1 MSDQSEDYHY
11 DRSMFF
17 NELSQSIERNK
28 LSTNVLFSNYL
39 NDFKDIVQHNGLV
52 HEEMNI
58 VCQLLCTV
66 NLSVQ
71 NFKRILLT
79 LVPEEP
85 SIPHDI
91 CEELI
96 VWALSAYR
104 QNSNDGTKAQCIFY
118 WLLYVVEEKLTN
130 MDVIDKYYKVLF
142 HLCNYE
148 NVNQPVA
155 GIIYC
160 LTKSDDV
167 QKWMITCCKNIIEGS
182 KSEPHLNKLL
192 NFFESPNSINNI
204 RQKGLFDC
212 NNTFCKELACGL
224 RSVRKEL
231 MNIHP
236 QFTHTQQLIEYE
248 RRSSDKLYSKIQ
260 FVDVNN
266 KFEFPSTE
274 ELAKSFMKEGSSNNS
289 LILLGN
295 VSGWCKLLMNNDKE
309 LNLQHRFSNNLYHSL
324 DQIFLSNE
332 IVVKPLK
339 KTKFL
344 QEILEFQKFAH
355 RGLTAVNMF
364 IFQYIIS
371 WDGMENSR
379 IIYELF
385 EYLSFTSEEELKYRF
400 LEKLYAIFITGDELI
415 YRMVINS
422 LTNLLCNL
430 YFNSKKTRTNKN
442 CTLFGEELREETEFE
457 IVKCLTK
464 YISHWCSICIYHYP
478 QEEQLKHT
486 VYTFFEKVSV
496 LENLKP
502 SIWPIWTI
510 MPPSVFY
517 NGLMSVNIYWL
528 ERLSKLMLRHIKVDT
543 DRIQDLADNTLILR
557 PLQLFDLY
565 MADFYNA
572 LHAGELFEKRE
583 EGFIFKYLKEK
594 EVEKD
599 FKIVNLNICFQMEKH
614 IALAPYLMNAMHT
627 VEDPLDLLQTEAPN
641 LHKLILTLNENL
653 QNDDTENEISSINL

>member
-1 MSDQSEDYHY
+1 MSDQVEDYHY
-11 DRSMFF
+11 DRTMFF

-71 NFKRILLT
+71 NLKRILLT

-104 QNSNDGTKAQCIFY
+104 LSANDGTKAQCIFY

-182 KSEPHLNKLL
+182 KSESHLNKLL

-236 QFTHTQQLIEYE
+236 QFTHTQQVIEYE
-248 RRSSDKLYSKIQ
+248 RRSSVKLYSKIQ

-339 KTKFL
+339 RTKFL

-385 EYLSFTSEEELKYRF
+385 EYLSFTSEEELKYKF

-430 YFNSKKTRTNKN
+430 YFNSKQTRTNKN

-464 YISHWCSICIYHYP
+464 YISHWCSICIYNYP

-502 SIWPIWTI
+502 SIWPVWTI

-528 ERLSKLMLRHIKVDT
+528 DRLSKLMLRHIKVDT
-543 DRIQDLADNTLILR
+543 DRIEDIADNTSILR
-557 PLQLFDLY
+557 SLQLFDLY

-572 LHAGELFEKRE
+572 LHTGELFEKRE

-614 IALAPYLMNAMHT
+614 IALAPYFMNAMHT
-627 VEDPLDLLQTEAPN
+627 VENPLDLLQTEAPN
-641 LHKLILTLNENL
+641 LHKLILTLDENL
-653 QNDDTENEISSINL
+653 QNDTENEMSIN

>member
-1 MSDQSEDYHY
+1 MSDQVEDYHY

-104 QNSNDGTKAQCIFY
+104 QNANDGTKAQCIFY

-148 NVNQPVA
+148 NVNQPIA

-192 NFFESPNSINNI
+192 NFFECPNSINSI

-248 RRSSDKLYSKIQ
+248 RKSSDKLYSKIQ

-464 YISHWCSICIYHYP
+464 YISHWCSICIYNYP

-528 ERLSKLMLRHIKVDT
+528 DRLSKLMLRHIKVDT
-543 DRIQDLADNTLILR
+543 DRIEDIADNTLILR

-614 IALAPYLMNAMHT
+614 IALAPYFMNAVHT

-653 QNDDTENEISSINL
+653 QNDTEDEISSINL

>member
-1 MSDQSEDYHY
+1 MSGQEEDYHY
-11 DRSMFF
+11 DRTMFF

-28 LSTNVLFSNYL
+28 LSTNILFSNYL

-71 NFKRILLT
+71 NFRRILLT

-96 VWALSAYR
+96 VWALSVYR
-104 QNSNDGTKAQCIFY
+104 QNANDATKAQCILY

-130 MDVIDKYYKVLF
+130 MDVVDKYYKVLF

-148 NVNQPVA
+148 DVNQPVA

-167 QKWMITCCKNIIEGS
+167 QKWMITCLKNNIEGS

-192 NFFESPNSINNI
+192 TLFESPNSMNNT
-204 RQKGLFDC
+204 RPKGLFDC

-236 QFTHTQQLIEYE
+236 QSTHTQQLIDYE
-248 RRSSDKLYSKIQ
+248 RKSSDKLYNKIQ
-260 FVDVNN
+260 FVNVNN

-274 ELAKSFMKEGSSNNS
+274 ELAKSFMKESSTNNS

-332 IVVKPLK
+332 VAVKSLK

-344 QEILEFQKFAH
+344 QEVLEFQKFAH

-385 EYLSFTSEEELKYRF
+385 EYLSFTSEEELKNRF

-430 YFNSKKTRTNKN
+430 YFNSKQTRKNKN

-464 YISHWCSICIYHYP
+464 YISHWCSICIYNYP

-486 VYTFFEKVSV
+486 VYTFFEKVSI

-510 MPPSVFY
+510 MPPNVFY
-517 NGLMSVNIYWL
+517 NGLMSINIYWL
-528 ERLSKLMLRHIKVDT
+528 DRLSKLMLRHIMVDT
-543 DRIQDLADNTLILR
+543 GRIEDIADNPSILR
-557 PLQLFDLY
+557 PLQLFDFY

-572 LHAGELFEKRE
+572 LYTGELFDKRE
-583 EGFIFKYLKEK
+583 EGFIFKNLNEE

-614 IALAPYLMNAMHT
+614 IALAPYYMNAMHT

-653 QNDDTENEISSINL
+653 QNDTRNEFSIS

>member
-1 MSDQSEDYHY
+1 MSGQEEEYYY

-17 NELSQSIERNK
+17 KELSQSIERNK
-28 LSTNVLFSNYL
+28 LSTNILFSNYL
-39 NDFKDIVQHNGLV
+39 NDFKDIVQHNGLI
-52 HEEMNI
+52 HEEMII

-66 NLSVQ
+66 DLSVQ
-71 NFKRILLT
+71 NFRRILLT

-104 QNSNDGTKAQCIFY
+104 QNVNDATKAQCILY
-118 WLLYVVEEKLTN
+118 WILYVVEEKLTN
-130 MDVIDKYYKVLF
+130 MDIIDKYYKVLF
-142 HLCNYE
+142 HLCNYQ
-148 NVNQPVA
+148 NLSQPVA

-160 LTKSDDV
+160 LTKYDDV

-182 KSEPHLNKLL
+182 KSEPYLNKLL
-192 NFFESPNSINNI
+192 TFFENPNLMNNT

-236 QFTHTQQLIEYE
+236 QSTHTQQLIEYE
-248 RRSSDKLYSKIQ
+248 RKSSYTFYNKIQ

-274 ELAKSFMKEGSSNNS
+274 ELAKSFIKECSSNNT
-289 LILLGN
+289 LTLLGS
-295 VSGWCKLLMNNDKE
+295 VSGWCKLLMNNDKK
-309 LNLQHRFSNNLYHSL
+309 LNLQQRFSNNLYHSL

-332 IVVKPLK
+332 VNVKSTQK
-339 KTKFL
+339 SKFL
-344 QEILEFQKFAH
+344 HEILEFQKFAH
-355 RGLTAVNMF
+355 RGLAAVNIF

-371 WDGMENSR
+371 WDGIENSR
-379 IIYELF
+379 VIYELF
-385 EYLSFTSEEELKYRF
+385 EYLTFTSEEELKNSF

-430 YFNSKKTRTNKN
+430 YFNSKQTRSNKN

-457 IVKCLTK
+457 VVKCLTK
-464 YISHWCSICIYHYP
+464 YISHWCSICIYNYP

-502 SIWPIWTI
+502 TIWPIWTI
-510 MPPSVFY
+510 MPQSVFY

-528 ERLSKLMLRHIKVDT
+528 DRLSRLMLRHIKFDT
-543 DRIQDLADNTLILR
+543 SRIEDIAESPSVLR
-557 PLQLFDLY
+557 MLQLFDMY

-572 LHAGELFEKRE
+572 LHTGVLFDKRE
-583 EGFIFKYLKEK
+583 EGFIFKYLNED

-599 FKIVNLNICFQMEKH
+599 FKIVNLNVCFQMEKH
-614 IALAPYLMNAMHT
+614 IALAPYYMNAEHT
-627 VEDPLDLLQTEAPN
+627 VEDPLEDLLRTEAPN
-641 LHKLILTLNENL
+641 LHMLIFMLSQNL
-653 QNDDTENEISSINL
+653 QNDSGNDISTS

>member
-1 MSDQSEDYHY
+1 MSDQVKEYYY
-11 DRSMFF
+11 DRCMFF
-17 NELSQSIERNK
+17 KELSQSIERNK
-28 LSTNVLFSNYL
+28 LSTNILFSNYL

-66 NLSVQ
+66 NLSIQ
-71 NFKRILLT
+71 NFRRILLT

-104 QNSNDGTKAQCIFY
+104 QNENDATKAQYILY
-118 WLLYVVEEKLTN
+118 WLLYVVEEKLTK
-130 MDVIDKYYKVLF
+130 MDMIDKYYKVLF
-142 HLCNYE
+142 HLCNYQHLI
-148 NVNQPVA
+148 QPVA

-167 QKWMITCCKNIIEGS
+167 QKWMITCCKNNIEGS
-182 KSEPHLNKLL
+182 KSEPYLNKLL
-192 NFFESPNSINNI
+192 TFFENPNLMNNT

-212 NNTFCKELACGL
+212 NSTFCKELAFGL

-236 QFTHTQQLIEYE
+236 QSTHTQQLIEYE
-248 RRSSDKLYSKIQ
+248 RKSSSDTFYNKIQ
-260 FVDVNN
+260 FLNINN

-274 ELAKSFMKEGSSNNS
+274 ELAKSFMKESSSNNS
-289 LILLGN
+289 LILLGS

-332 IVVKPLK
+332 VIVKPSQ

-344 QEILEFQKFAH
+344 QDILEFQKFAH
-355 RGLTAVNMF
+355 RGLTAVNIF
-364 IFQYIIS
+364 IFQYILS
-371 WDGMENSR
+371 WNGIENSR
-379 IIYELF
+379 VIYELF
-385 EYLSFTSEEELKYRF
+385 EYLSFSSEEELKNRF

-415 YRMVINS
+415 YRMIINS

-430 YFNSKKTRTNKN
+430 YFNSKQTRANKN

-464 YISHWCSICIYHYP
+464 YISHWCSICIYNYP

-486 VYTFFEKVSV
+486 VYTFFEKVSI

-528 ERLSKLMLRHIKVDT
+528 DRLSKLMLRHIKVDT
-543 DRIQDLADNTLILR
+543 NRIENLVDTPSILKS
-557 PLQLFDLY
+557 LQLFDLY
-565 MADFYNA
+565 MADFHNA
-572 LHAGELFEKRE
+572 LQEGELFNKRE
-583 EGFIFKYLKEK
+583 EGLIFKYLNEK

-614 IALAPYLMNAMHT
+614 IALAPYYMNAIHT
-627 VEDPLDLLQTEAPN
+627 VEDPLEDLLQTETPN
-641 LHKLILTLNENL
+641 LHKLIVTLNENL
-653 QNDDTENEISSINL
+653 QNETGNEISTC

>member
-1 MSDQSEDYHY
+1 MSDQVEDYHY
-11 DRSMFF
+11 DRTMFF

-28 LSTNVLFSNYL
+28 LSTNILFSNYL

-71 NFKRILLT
+71 NFRRILLT

-96 VWALSAYR
+96 IWALSSYR
-104 QNSNDGTKAQCIFY
+104 QNVNDATKAQYILY

-130 MDVIDKYYKVLF
+130 IDVIDKYYKVLF

-148 NVNQPVA
+148 SVNQPVS
-155 GIIYC
+155 GIIYW

-167 QKWMITCCKNIIEGS
+167 QKWMITCCKNNIEGS
-182 KSEPHLNKLL
+182 KSQPYLNKLL
-192 NFFESPNSINNI
+192 TFFESPNSINNT

-236 QFTHTQQLIEYE
+236 QSTHTQQLIEYE
-248 RRSSDKLYSKIQ
+248 RKSYDKVYSKIQ
-260 FVDVNN
+260 FVDINN

-274 ELAKSFMKEGSSNNS
+274 ELAKSFIKEGSSNNS

-324 DQIFLSNE
+324 DQMFLSNE
-332 IVVKPLK
+332 IVVKSLK

-344 QEILEFQKFAH
+344 QEVLEFQKFAH

-385 EYLSFTSEEELKYRF
+385 EYLSFTSEEELKNKF
-400 LEKLYAIFITGDELI
+400 LEKLFAIFITGDELI

-430 YFNSKKTRTNKN
+430 YFNSKQTRKNKN

-486 VYTFFEKVSV
+486 VYTFFEKVSI

-510 MPPSVFY
+510 MPPNVFY

-528 ERLSKLMLRHIKVDT
+528 DRLSKLMLRHIKVDT
-543 DRIQDLADNTLILR
+543 DRIEDIADNPSILR
-557 PLQLFDLY
+557 SLQLFDLY

-572 LHAGELFEKRE
+572 LHTGELFDKRE
-583 EGFIFKYLKEK
+583 EGFLFKYLNEE

-614 IALAPYLMNAMHT
+614 IALAPYYMNAIRT

-653 QNDDTENEISSINL
+653 QNETENEISMC

>member
-1 MSDQSEDYHY
+1 MSGQEEDYHY
-11 DRSMFF
+11 DRAMFF

-28 LSTNVLFSNYL
+28 LSTNILFSNYL

-96 VWALSAYR
+96 VWALSVYR
-104 QNSNDGTKAQCIFY
+104 QNANDATKAQCLLY

-130 MDVIDKYYKVLF
+130 MDIVDKYYKVLF

-167 QKWMITCCKNIIEGS
+167 QKWMITCLKNNIEGS

-192 NFFESPNSINNI
+192 TLFESPNSMNNT
-204 RQKGLFDC
+204 RPKGLFDC

-236 QFTHTQQLIEYE
+236 QSTHTQQLIDYE
-248 RRSSDKLYSKIQ
+248 RKSSDKLYNKIQ
-260 FVDVNN
+260 FVNVNN

-274 ELAKSFMKEGSSNNS
+274 ELAKSFIKEGSSNNS

-332 IVVKPLK
+332 VAVKSLK

-344 QEILEFQKFAH
+344 QEVLEFQKFAH

-385 EYLSFTSEEELKYRF
+385 EYLSFTSEEELKNRF

-430 YFNSKKTRTNKN
+430 YFNSKQTRTNKN

-464 YISHWCSICIYHYP
+464 YISHWCSICIYNYP

-486 VYTFFEKVSV
+486 VYTFFEKVSI

-510 MPPSVFY
+510 MPPNVFY
-517 NGLMSVNIYWL
+517 NGLMSINIYWL
-528 ERLSKLMLRHIKVDT
+528 DRLSKLMLRHIKVDT
-543 DRIQDLADNTLILR
+543 DRIEDIADNPSILR
-557 PLQLFDLY
+557 TLQLFDLY

-572 LHAGELFEKRE
+572 LQTGELFDKRE
-583 EGFIFKYLKEK
+583 EGFMFKNLNEE

-614 IALAPYLMNAMHT
+614 IALAPYYMNAMHT

-653 QNDDTENEISSINL
+653 QNDTGNEFSIS

>member
-1 MSDQSEDYHY
+1 MSDQVEDYHY

-17 NELSQSIERNK
+17 NELKQSIERNK

-104 QNSNDGTKAQCIFY
+104 LSANDGTKAQCIFY

-204 RQKGLFDC
+204 RQKGLFDG

-236 QFTHTQQLIEYE
+236 QFTHTQQE
-248 RRSSDKLYSKIQ
+248 RRSSVKLYSKIQ

-339 KTKFL
+339 RTKFL

-385 EYLSFTSEEELKYRF
+385 EYLSFTSEEELKHRF

-430 YFNSKKTRTNKN
+430 YFNSKQTRTNKN

-464 YISHWCSICIYHYP
+464 YISHWCSICIYNYP

-528 ERLSKLMLRHIKVDT
+528 DRLSKLMLRHIKVDT
-543 DRIQDLADNTLILR
+543 DRIEDIADNTSILR
-557 PLQLFDLY
+557 SLQLFDLY

-614 IALAPYLMNAMHT
+614 IALAPYFMNAMHT
-627 VEDPLDLLQTEAPN
+627 VEDPLDLIQTEAPN

-653 QNDDTENEISSINL
+653 QNDTENEMSIN

>member
-1 MSDQSEDYHY
+1 MSGQEEDYHY

-28 LSTNVLFSNYL
+28 LSTNILFSNYL

-66 NLSVQ
+66 DLSVQ
-71 NFKRILLT
+71 NFRRILLT

-96 VWALSAYR
+96 VWALSVYCKNA
-104 QNSNDGTKAQCIFY
+104 NDATKAQCILY

-130 MDVIDKYYKVLF
+130 MDIIDKYYKVLF

-167 QKWMITCCKNIIEGS
+167 QKWMITCLKNNIEGS

-192 NFFESPNSINNI
+192 TLFESPNLINNT
-204 RQKGLFDC
+204 RPKGLFDC

-236 QFTHTQQLIEYE
+236 QSTHTQQLIDYE
-248 RRSSDKLYSKIQ
+248 RKSSDKLYNKIQ
-260 FVDVNN
+260 FVNVNN

-332 IVVKPLK
+332 VAVKSLK

-385 EYLSFTSEEELKYRF
+385 EYLSFTSEEELKNRF

-430 YFNSKKTRTNKN
+430 YFNSKQTRTNKN

-464 YISHWCSICIYHYP
+464 YISHWCSICIYNYP

-486 VYTFFEKVSV
+486 VYTFFEKVSI

-510 MPPSVFY
+510 MPPNVFY
-517 NGLMSVNIYWL
+517 NGLMSINIYWL
-528 ERLSKLMLRHIKVDT
+528 DRLSKLMLRHIKVDT
-543 DRIQDLADNTLILR
+543 DRIEDIADNPSILKT
-557 PLQLFDLY
+557 LQLFDLY

-572 LHAGELFEKRE
+572 LHTGELFDKRE
-583 EGFIFKYLKEK
+583 EGFIFKNLNEE

-614 IALAPYLMNAMHT
+614 IALAPYYMNAMHT
-627 VEDPLDLLQTEAPN
+627 VEDPLDMLQTEAPN

-653 QNDDTENEISSINL
+653 QNDTGNEFSIS